1 MALSANEQ
9 VRYWG
14 IGLLVLLLSMWLL
27 GNVLLPFI
35 TGMAIAYFLDP
46 VADRLEAMGTSRTV
60 ATTVI
65 TMAALVVI
73 LLIRT
78 QRHSISCQL
87 TKKSKAHSY
96 FKTPTITIRAN
107 ATCRTKLAQGTSR

>member
-14 IGLLVLLLSMWLL
+14 IGLVVLLLVMWML

-46 VADRLEAMGTSRTV
+46 VADKLEAAGTSRSL
-60 ATTVI
+60 ATTLI
-65 TMAALVVI
+65 TAVALVVI
-73 LLIRT
+73 VLLIVILVPLLVRQT
-78 QRHSISCQL
+78 SGFVAI
-87 TKKSKAHSY
+87 
-96 FKTPTITIRAN
+96 IRS
-107 ATCRTKLAQGTSR
+107 QSSSM

>member
-1 MALSANEQ
+1 MALSTNEQ

-14 IGLLVLLLSMWLL
+14 IGAVVFLLCLWVM

-46 VADRLEAMGTSRTV
+46 VADRLEAAGLSRSV

-65 TMAALVVI
+65 TLVAVVVI
-73 LLIRT
+73 LILLIVLIPLLVRQTAGFVSALPEYT
-78 QRHSISCQL
+78 QSPCL
-87 TKKSKAHSY
+87 
-96 FKTPTITIRAN
+96 
-107 ATCRTKLAQGTSR
+107 